1 MSREDRCGALQFAA
15 WAAVGFGALAG
26 VLTVLTLGFFV
37 LLATGGLALLLIR
50 RADGRLAVPGLL
62 AGAAVLPFY
71 VGFLNRDGP
80 GMVCTTTRTGGS
92 CVQEMS
98 PWPWVAVGLCLAG
111 AGAGLYVLLRRR
123 STRARVEHAGTR
135 PARHE

>member
-1 MSREDRCGALQFAA
+1 MSRGHRRAALRFAA

-26 VLTVLTLGFFV
+26 VLTVLTIGFFV
-37 LLATGGLALLLIR
+37 LLATAGLAALLAR
-50 RADGRLAVPGLL
+50 RADGRLAAPGLL

-80 GMVCTTTRTGGS
+80 GMVCTMTRTGGS

-111 AGAGLYVLLRRR
+111 ASAWLYVVLLRRLEK
-123 STRARVEHAGTR
+123 STGEAGR
-135 PARHE
+135 HPAR

>member
-1 MSREDRCGALQFAA
+1 MSRGDHCGTLQFAA

-26 VLTVLTLGFFV
+26 VLTVLTIGFFV
-37 LLATGGLALLLIR
+37 LLATAGLAALLAR
-50 RADGRLAVPGLL
+50 RAAGRRAAPGLL
-62 AGAAVLPFY
+62 AGAAVPPFY

-80 GMVCTTTRTGGS
+80 GMACTTTRTGGS

-111 AGAGLYVLLRRR
+111 ASAWLYVLLLRRLDK
-123 STRARVEHAGTR
+123 SADGAGRR
-135 PARHE
+135 PAS